1 MASTGQFSHRFLQAM
16 DGPEQAANVST
27 CISACLNQPVWRL
40 SLQTHKIS
48 GIR

>member
-1 MASTGQFSHRFLQAM
+1 MARTGRFTHRFLQPM
-16 DGPEQAANVST
+16 DGPQQAANIAT
-27 CISACLNQPVWRL
+27 CIDACMRQPVWRL